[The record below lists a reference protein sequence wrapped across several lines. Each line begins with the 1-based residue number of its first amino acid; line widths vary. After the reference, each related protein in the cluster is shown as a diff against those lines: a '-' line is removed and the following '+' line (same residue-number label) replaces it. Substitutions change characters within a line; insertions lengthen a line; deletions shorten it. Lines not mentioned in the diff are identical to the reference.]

1 MKPAIEIAELNALI
15 EKYRRGDWVLWAD
28 LVADAQKHLFGFRG
42 VGRINNAA
50 EVAAIGKSNITPV
63 TRYPH
68 TKGELA
74 ALFGVTRKTLDGWE
88 RSGLVTLK
96 KTRQKTGYSWFYDAK
111 DLLRQIE
118 KHAKGNK
125 KE

>member
-15 EKYRRGDWVLWAD
+15 EKYRRVDWVLWAD
-28 LVADAQKHLFGFRG
+28 LVADAEKHLFAFRG

-50 EVAAIGKSNITPV
+50 EVAAIGKSNITSA

-68 TKGELA
+68 TKEELA
-74 ALFGVTRKTLDGWE
+74 ALFGVTRKALDGWE

-96 KTRQKTGYSWFYDAK
+96 KTRRNVGYSWGYDAK
-111 DLLRQIE
+111 DLLKQIE
-118 KHAKGNK
+118 KHEKSY
-125 KE
+125 